1 MRRSYVVGVMALLFT
16 SGRLLAQGGTISGK
30 VTSAGDGQPIPGVTI
45 LVAGTNAGALT
56 KDDGRYTITLQPGT
70 YTVQARRIGFAP
82 DSVTG
87 VTVTAE
93 ASGTANFAL
102 QARAAQL
109 AQMVIIGY
117 GTVSAKDVTGSIAT
131 VGTEEFNKG
140 RIVSAEELI
149 QAKIPGVQVIN
160 NNEPGGGIAIRVR
173 GGTSVNASND
183 PLFVIDGVP
192 LAVGGGV
199 NDGRNPLSFLN
210 PDDIASITVLK
221 DASATAIYG
230 SRGANGVVI
239 VTTKTGSPGS
249 QVSYSVTA
257 SGSNVVRETS
267 LMNASQFHDAVAQ
280 FAPTNLPVIGDAN
293 TNWQNAIQRDAFG
306 QQHDLA
312 FAGGRDMMSYRVSLG
327 YLNQQGVIKGTD
339 AKRASLSF
347 NYNDHF
353 LSDQLEVHTNLKG
366 SRGRDDFTPT
376 GVIGSAIAF
385 APTQPIFLPSGAF
398 MQYSNTLGTNNPVAD
413 LSQLYDQG
421 TSYRSVGDV
430 EVNYHVPFI
439 SGLTATVRGGYD
451 YGRAER
457 TTFAPSFSQAQFEQH
472 LGGTFTRNNPS
483 QINTLLETFGDYK
496 HRFENIKSDLDFTG
510 GYTYE
515 KFSYDST
522 RAFAQGLTTDLLGSG
537 GIPGATTQIN
547 SLDEQEARLISFF
560 GRGTFTYMDRY
571 TIIGSVRR
579 DGSSKFGPAH
589 QWGVFP
595 AVAAS
600 WRIIDEPFMQNQT
613 KLSDLKLRASWGV
626 NGNQSFP
633 NYLFYSSYQ
642 IGDQLAQALFGN
654 ELVTTIRPSGV
665 DTTIRWEETRSTD
678 IGLDYGFA
686 KNRFTGTIDAYTKKT
701 TNLIFN
707 SPVSAGS
714 NLTNFVF
721 TNIGSVQN
729 RGIELGFNARIKDGP
744 KGSFAW
750 DANINVS
757 RNSNKL
763 LSLYGD
769 QATQLQ
775 IGAISG
781 GVSGKIQ
788 VLQPGLPAGAFFVY
802 QHKTVNPAGATAD
815 LPDTALYVDQNG
827 DGIINTSDLRAFH
840 SPFPKWI
847 FGQSSQMSW
856 RKFDASYTMRAHLGN
871 YVYNNV
877 AANLGHYSAVTGSV
891 PPGNLSTSVLETNF
905 INPQYFSDIYVEN
918 ASFLRM
924 DNITLGY
931 TFPNFGSF
939 KSLRLFGTVQNVFV
953 ITGYDGVDPEA
964 SNVAFP
970 PATTGS
976 TTISTFGI
984 DNNLY
989 PRSRTYL
996 LGASI
1001 NF

>member
-1 MRRSYVVGVMALLFT
+1 MRRSYVVGIIALVFT
-16 SGRLLAQGGTISGK
+16 STRLLAQGGTISGK
-30 VTSAGDGQPIPGVTI
+30 VTSSADGQPVPGVTI
-45 LVAGTNAGALT
+45 LVSGTNAGALT
-56 KDDGRYTITLQPGT
+56 KDDGRYSLTVQPGT

-82 DSVTG
+82 DSVMA
-87 VTVTAE
+87 VSVA
-93 ASGTANFAL
+93 ADAPATANFVL
-102 QARAAQL
+102 QPRAAQL

-117 GTVSAKDVTGSIAT
+117 GTASAKEVTGSIAT

-140 RIVSAEELI
+140 RIVNPEELI
-149 QAKIPGVQVIN
+149 AAKIPGVQVMN
-160 NNEPGGGIAIRVR
+160 NNEPGGGVTIRVR
-173 GGTSVNASND
+173 GGTSVNAAND

-199 NDGRNPLSFLN
+199 TDGRNPLSFLN
-210 PDDIASITVLK
+210 PNDIASITVLK

-230 SRGANGVVI
+230 SRGANGVVL
-239 VTTKTGSPGS
+239 VTTKTGTPGS
-249 QVSYSVTA
+249 QVSYSVTTSA
-257 SGSNVVRETS
+257 SNATRETS
-267 LMNASQFHDAVAQ
+267 LLNASQYHDAVAAH
-280 FAPTNLPVIGDAN
+280 APENLANIGDAN
-293 TNWQNAIQRDAFG
+293 TDWQNAIQRNAFG

-312 FAGGRDMMSYRVSLG
+312 FSGGRDMMSYRVSLG
-327 YLNQQGVIKGTD
+327 YLDQQGIIRSTD

-353 LSDQLEVHTNLKG
+353 LGDQLEVHTNLKG
-366 SRGRDDFTPT
+366 SRGHDLFTPN
-376 GVIGSAIAF
+376 GVLGAAIAF
-385 APTQPIFLPSGAF
+385 APTQPIFLPSGGF
-398 MQYSNTLGTNNPVAD
+398 MQYSNALGTNNPIAD
-413 LSQLYDQG
+413 IYQTSDEG

-430 EVNYHVPFI
+430 EVNYHTPFI
-439 SGLTATVRGGYD
+439 SGLTATVRAGYD

-457 TTFAPSFSQAQFEQH
+457 TTFSPSYAQGQLEQH
-472 LGGTFTRNNPS
+472 QGGTFTRNNPS
-483 QINTLLETFGDYK
+483 QINTLLETFGNYK
-496 HRFENIKSDLDFTG
+496 HRFENISSDLDLTG

-515 KFSYDST
+515 KFNYDST
-522 RAFAQGLTTDLLGSG
+522 RAFAQGLTTDLLGNG
-537 GIPGATTQIN
+537 GIPGATTQQN
-547 SLDEQEARLISFF
+547 TLNEEEARLISFF
-560 GRGTFTYMDRY
+560 GRGTWTYKDRY
-571 TIIGSVRR
+571 TLMGSVRR
-579 DGSSKFGPAH
+579 DGSSRFAPSH

-595 AVAAS
+595 AVAAA

-626 NGNQSFP
+626 NGNQSFG

-642 IGDQLAQALFGN
+642 IGDNLSQAQFGN

-665 DTTIRWEETRSTD
+665 DPNIRWEETRSTD
-678 IGLDYGFA
+678 VGLDFGFS

-707 SPVSAGS
+707 TPLPAGS
-714 NLTNFVF
+714 NLSNFVT

-744 KGSFAW
+744 KGSFVW
-750 DANINVS
+750 DASINAS

-769 QATQLQ
+769 AATQLQ
-775 IGAISG
+775 IGSISG

-788 VLQPGLPAGAFFVY
+788 VLQPGLPVGSFFVY
-802 QHKTVNPAGATAD
+802 QHKAVNPSGATAD
-815 LPDTALYVDQNG
+815 LADTALYVDQNG

-847 FGQSSQMSW
+847 FGQSSQMGW
-856 RKFDASYTMRAHLGN
+856 RQFDASYTMRAHLGN

-877 AANLGHYSAVTGSV
+877 AANLGHYSAVTGST
-891 PPGNLSTSVLETNF
+891 PPGNLSTSVFNTNF

-924 DNITLGY
+924 DNVTIGY
-931 TFPNFGSF
+931 TFPHFGSF
-939 KSLRLFGTVQNVFV
+939 KSLRLFGTVQNVFT
-953 ITGYDGVDPEA
+953 ITGYDGVDPEVA
-964 SNVAFP
+964 NIGFVSN
-970 PATTGS
+970 
-976 TTISTFGI
+976 FGI

-996 LGASI
+996 VGASI